1 MLFSSNNFW
10 ETRATFALST
20 ILMSLCPKRLEEAAA
35 LDSFPEQQELAMFNA
50 EFICERL
57 RQNSTVLALPELVWG
72 AKATELELFKDAGE
86 MLDLGPIHV
95 ANLYEA
101 LQWLSESTRKQVTSL
116 GFFDSTIADRDVE
129 LLVEIVS
136 LFPNLKELDLGRSD
150 LLIPRVDDMHALLEN
165 VALLRIEETELAGF
179 VGGYFF
185 ESLSEKQV
193 KKVIFLTRQAFRLEN
208 FDFFVPE
215 EYFDAVIETHEAFF
229 AQMDQLLEDKQPG
242 PSQAPTETTA
252 EPPTPCAEPT
262 AAQCLAST
270 STTAAPSSAPAT
282 LTTTITTTTPPH
294 SLMAGRVAVSTLVL
308 CACTAPCWTRRGGQY
323 RAPTDLWD

>member
-1 MLFSSNNFW
+1 
-10 ETRATFALST
+10 
-20 ILMSLCPKRLEEAAA
+20 MSLCSLRLKEAAA
-35 LDSFPEQQELAMFNA
+35 SGPATERQGFALDNA
-50 EFICERL
+50 EFICELL
-57 RQNSTVLALPELVWG
+57 RQNPTVLALPELVLG
-72 AKATELELFKDAGE
+72 AETMELEVFKDVGE
-86 MLDLGPIHV
+86 YLELGPIHI
-95 ANLYEA
+95 AHLYEA
-101 LQWLSESTRKQVTSL
+101 LQLLSKQTRAKVASL
-116 GFFDSTIADRDVE
+116 GLYGCTIADRDVK
-129 LLVEIVS
+129 LLLEIVA